1 MSVRPYRDIHRRKS
15 RQIMVGNVPVGG
27 DAPITVQTMTNTLT
41 SDAKATIA
49 QVRQAAEAGA
59 DIVRVSC
66 PDEESTAALQSIVRA
81 VQVPIV
87 ADIHFHYKRAIEAA
101 NAGAACLRN
110 TPGNIGS
117 AQRVREVVKA
127 AKDHGV
133 SMRIGVNAGS
143 LEKDLLE
150 KYGEPCPEAM
160 VESALNHARILEDND
175 FREFKIS
182 VKASDVFLAVAAY
195 QGLAEACDYPLHLGV
210 TEAGGLMTG
219 TVKSSI
225 GIGSLLWAGIGD
237 TIRVSLSADPVE
249 EIRVGFD
256 ILKSLGLRH
265 RGVNVIACP
274 SCARQGF
281 DVIKTVAILEDRLK
295 HITTPMS
302 LSIIGCVVNGPGEAR
317 ETEIGF
323 TGGGAGAGAGMV
335 YIAGKPHH
343 KMDNARLVDHIVELC
358 EARAKEIEVER
369 QNAPA
374 PVPGEPVAAK

>member
-1 MSVRPYRDIHRRKS
+1 MSIRPYRDIVRRKS
-15 RQIMVGNVPVGG
+15 RKIRVGSVEVGG
-27 DAPITVQTMTNTLT
+27 DAPITVQSMTNTLT
-41 SDAKATIA
+41 SDANATI
-49 QVRQAAEAGA
+49 RQIKGLEAVGA

-66 PDEESTAALQSIVRA
+66 PDEESTAALKAIVRA
-81 VQVPIV
+81 SQVPIV

-101 NAGAACLRN
+101 KAGAACLRIN
-110 TPGNIGS
+110 PGNIGS
-117 AQRVREVVKA
+117 AQRVREVVQA
-127 AKDHGV
+127 AKDHGC

-143 LEKDLLE
+143 LEKELLE
-150 KYGEPCPEAM
+150 RYGEPCPEAM

-219 TVKSSI
+219 TVKSAI

-281 DVIKTVAILEDRLK
+281 DVIKTVATLEDRLK

-302 LSIIGCVVNGPGEAR
+302 LSIIGCVVNGPGEAAQ
-317 ETEIGF
+317 TDLGF
-323 TGGGAGAGAGMV
+323 TGGGAGAGMV
-335 YIAGKPHH
+335 YVAGKPDH
-343 KMDNARLVDHIVELC
+343 KMENDKLVDHIVSLVEK
-358 EARAKEIEVER
+358 RAAEIE
-369 QNAPA
+369 
-374 PVPGEPVAAK
+374 AKREKPRETIDG